1 MLQTIYKK
9 IKQFTPIIAA
19 IASFGCIF
27 LFLLKSLPGI
37 ETVEIDMEIDHVD
50 FLKVYFSDSRS
61 FREGASSQSVPIN
74 PQRSKVKVA
83 LGNSYDNLLRID
95 PGDEKG
101 IAKIYQIKI
110 SSYFIAPLV
119 LGPNEIA
126 DLFTVKTGNTQMILS
141 GDHIEVISTGN
152 DPYIVSKNRLLPPMY
167 LVSSAIAVLFSLLI
181 FIISSP
187 GRLQV
192 KTIPAQE
199 VKPAMAIDRYE
210 RLDALDGLRGL
221 ATMMVIADHT
231 CGWFRGLG
239 ATGVWIFFALSGF
252 LLARPFIHNA
262 DFVLSFD
269 YMSGYF
275 RRRFMRIF
283 PMYYTY
289 IFVVYIISGRF
300 NLGFLHALFLEGDGH
315 LWAIPQE
322 MLFYLLFPLVV
333 LTVYLPLKNYPRIVP
348 FLLLLL
354 LTAWN
359 HFIGIEKI
367 WLLGMD
373 HIRLRLFFG
382 IFLVGAFFSSIYSIY
397 WPSIDNNSL
406 FKKVSTRLASPVGIG
421 ILIFFILF
429 STGHIFNRKNIYSQE
444 YFGFYGFL
452 AGFLIFCI
460 LAARGKILDRILTLA
475 PLRALGIVGL
485 SLYLVHPLIKNI
497 LQGASVF
504 FFNFKLINF
513 PLFLATL
520 ACSYLLAAYTYS
532 HIEQPGF
539 LQKSTD
545 NLK

>member
-1 MLQTIYKK
+1 MLQIIYKK
-9 IKQFTPIIAA
+9 IIQFTPIIAA

-27 LFLLKSLPGI
+27 LFLSKSLPGI
-37 ETVEIDMEIDHVD
+37 QTVEIDMEIDHVD
-50 FLKVYFSDSRS
+50 FLKVYFSDSKS
-61 FREGASSQSVPIN
+61 FREGASSHSVRIN
-74 PQRSKVKVA
+74 PKRSKEKVA
-83 LGNSYDNLLRID
+83 LGNSYGNLLRID
-95 PGDEKG
+95 TGDEKG
-101 IAKIYQIKI
+101 TAKIYQIKI
-110 SSYFIAPLV
+110 SSYFSDPLT

-126 DLFTVKTGNTQMILS
+126 ALFTVNTDNTLMKLS
-141 GDHIEVISTGN
+141 GDHVEVISTDN
-152 DPYIVSKNRLLPPMY
+152 DPYIVCKKRLFPPMY

-181 FIISSP
+181 FIITSP
-187 GRLQV
+187 GRLQA
-192 KTIPAQE
+192 KTIPGQG
-199 VKPAMAIDRYE
+199 VKPAMGIDRHE

-221 ATMMVIADHT
+221 AAMMVIADHT
-231 CGWFRGLG
+231 CGWFTGLG

-262 DFVLSFD
+262 DFVLSLD

-275 RRRFMRIF
+275 HRRFIRIL

-289 IFVVYIISGRF
+289 IFVVFIMSGRF

-322 MLFYLLFPLVV
+322 MLFYLLFPFVV
-333 LTVYLPLKNYPRIVP
+333 LCVYLPLKNYQRIVP
-348 FLLLLL
+348 FLLLLVVM
-354 LTAWN
+354 TWN

-373 HIRLRLFFG
+373 HNRLRPYFG
-382 IFLVGAFFSSIYSIY
+382 IFLVGAFFSSIYSTY
-397 WPSIDNNSL
+397 WVSIDNNSL
-406 FKKVSTRLASPVGIG
+406 FKKVATRLASPAGIC
-421 ILIFFILF
+421 ILIFFILV

-460 LAARGKILDRILTLA
+460 LAARGKILDKILTLA

-497 LQGASVF
+497 LQGISVSF
-504 FFNFKLINF
+504 FGFKLMNF

-520 ACSYLLAAYTYS
+520 FCSYLLAAYTYA

-539 LQKSTD
+539 LCKPKNNS
-545 NLK
+545 

>member
-1 MLQTIYKK
+1 MLQSIFKK
-9 IKQFTPIIAA
+9 IKHFTPIIAA

-27 LFLLKSLPGI
+27 LFLSKSLPGI
-37 ETVEIDMEIDHVD
+37 QTVEIDMEIDHVD
-50 FLKVYFSDSRS
+50 FLKVYFSDSKS
-61 FREGASSQSVPIN
+61 FREGASSHSVRIN
-74 PQRSKVKVA
+74 PQRSKVKVP

-95 PGDEKG
+95 TGDEKG
-101 IAKIYQIKI
+101 TAKIYQIKI
-110 SSYFIAPLV
+110 SSYFSAPLT

-126 DLFTVKTGNTQMILS
+126 DLFTVNTGNTQMVLS

-187 GRLQV
+187 GRLQG
-192 KTIPAQE
+192 KTIPGQG
-199 VKPAMAIDRYE
+199 VKPAMGTDRHE

-221 ATMMVIADHT
+221 AAAMVIADHT
-231 CGWFRGLG
+231 CGWFTGLG

-262 DFVLSFD
+262 DFVLSLD

-275 RRRFMRIF
+275 RRRFIRIL

-289 IFVVYIISGRF
+289 IFVVFIISGRF
-300 NLGFLHALFLEGDGH
+300 NLGILHALFLEGDGH

-333 LTVYLPLKNYPRIVP
+333 LCIYLPLKNYQRIVP

-354 LTAWN
+354 LVAWN

-373 HIRLRLFFG
+373 HNRLRPYFG
-382 IFLVGAFFSSIYSIY
+382 IFLVGAFFSSIYSTY
-397 WPSIDNNSL
+397 WVSIDNNSL
-406 FKKVSTRLASPVGIG
+406 FKKVAARLASPAGIC
-421 ILIFFILF
+421 ILIFFILV

-497 LQGASVF
+497 LQGVF
-504 FFNFKLINF
+504 VSFFNFKLINL
-513 PLFLATL
+513 PLFVATL

-539 LQKSTD
+539 LEKSK
-545 NLK
+545 NSS